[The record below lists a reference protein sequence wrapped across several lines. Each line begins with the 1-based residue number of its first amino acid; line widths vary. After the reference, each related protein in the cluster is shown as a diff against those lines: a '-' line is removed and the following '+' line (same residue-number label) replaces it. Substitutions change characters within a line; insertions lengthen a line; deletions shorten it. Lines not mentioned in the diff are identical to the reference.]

1 MKDVQSRNGSCN
13 GEAVSENRILAW
25 EDRVCF
31 LKRQALF
38 LLP

>member
-1 MKDVQSRNGSCN
+1 MKDVQSRNGLFKSK
-13 GEAVSENRILAW
+13 SRILTW